1 MDAAVTV
8 LFLGLLIFI
17 GNILSR
23 FFTLTKI
30 PDVLF
35 LIAIGI
41 IVGPFLGLVE
51 PSAFGVVGP
60 LFTMV
65 TLAIILF
72 EGGLNITVEHLK
84 KAITGTTAITLANFA
99 AIIGICIVVMHFFAG
114 FTIMESCMLGSIL
127 GGTAAAVVIPFTS
140 YLNLRSD
147 TKAILALE
155 SAIGDV
161 LCIVILLALLNI
173 VELKEFNAG
182 LIVGNLIASFL
193 IAIIIGVVA
202 GVWWSSV
209 YHKIASIK
217 SIFLTPAFVFIVFG
231 FVSLL
236 GFSGAIAAL
245 ALGLTLGNL
254 YYFKAEKILPFLGD
268 SITQVELTPT
278 EKTFFA
284 QLVSLLK
291 TFFFIYIGISIH
303 FTNMEIIY
311 LGAILTALFYL
322 ARIVIVWFTI
332 PRGIPA
338 SDAAIVSVMDPK
350 GLAAAVL
357 ASMPLEAGIA
367 AGQSIQDITYI
378 VIFFSILVCS
388 VMVFLLERTAF
399 THAYRRLFWMFGK
412 ESDPAS

>member
-8 LFLGLLIFI
+8 LFLGLLIFL

-41 IVGPFLGLVE
+41 IVGPFLGLVA

-72 EGGLNITVEHLK
+72 EGGLHITIETLR
-84 KAITGTTAITLANFA
+84 KAITGTTAIIVANFVVIT
-99 AIIGICIVVMHFFAG
+99 AISIVIMTYWAG
-114 FTIMESCMLGSIL
+114 FTLIEACMLGAIL
-127 GGTAAAVVIPFTS
+127 GGTSSAVVIPFTN
-140 YLNLRSD
+140 YLNIKND

-155 SAIGDV
+155 SAISDV
-161 LCIVILLALLNI
+161 LCIVVLLALINVVKLQ
-173 VELKEFNAG
+173 EFNIGHVA
-182 LIVGNLIASFL
+182 GNLIASFL

-202 GVWWSSV
+202 GIWWSTI
-209 YHKIASIK
+209 YYKLASIK
-217 SIFLTPAFVFIVFG
+217 SVFITPAFVFIVFG

-254 YYFKAEKILPFLGD
+254 NFFKAEKILPFIGD
-268 SITQVELTPT
+268 NIMQVDLTPVET
-278 EKTFFA
+278 EFFA

-303 FTNMEIIY
+303 FTNMDIIY
-311 LGAILTALFYL
+311 LGAAITVIIYL
-322 ARIVIVWFTI
+322 ARIVIVWLTI
-332 PRGIPA
+332 PRNMPA
-338 SDAAIVSVMDPK
+338 SDAAIVSIMEPK

-357 ASMPLEAGIA
+357 ASLPLEAGIA
-367 AGQSIQDITYI
+367 AGQTIQDVTYI
-378 VIFFSILVCS
+378 IIFFSILVCS
-388 VMVFLLERTAF
+388 IMVFLLERTAF
-399 THAYRRLFWMFGK
+399 SRAYRKLFWMFEK
-412 ESDPAS
+412 EIPTS

>member
-41 IVGPFLGLVE
+41 VIGPLLNLVT
-51 PSAFGVVGP
+51 PDAFGVAGP
-60 LFTMV
+60 LFTQV

-72 EGGLNITVEHLK
+72 EGGLHITLETLKKSINGTVAITVVNFIV
-84 KAITGTTAITLANFA
+84 IT
-99 AIIGICIVVMHFFAG
+99 GICIVIMRYMAG
-114 FTIMESCMLGSIL
+114 LTLPESCLLGAIL
-127 GGTAAAVVIPFTS
+127 GGTSSAVVIPFTN
-140 YLNLRSD
+140 YLNIRND

-155 SAIGDV
+155 SALSDV
-161 LCIVILLALLNI
+161 LCIVVLLSLIDVFRMDQLNVGHLIGTLL
-173 VELKEFNAG
+173 
-182 LIVGNLIASFL
+182 ASFL

-202 GVWWSSV
+202 GIWWSSV
-209 YHKIASIK
+209 YHRLASIR
-217 SIFLTPAFVFIVFG
+217 SIFITPAFVFIVFG
-231 FVSLL
+231 FVNLL

-245 ALGLTLGNL
+245 ALGVTFGNL
-254 YYFKAEKILPFLGD
+254 NFFKAEKIFPFLGD
-268 SITQVELTPT
+268 NVTQVELTPIET
-278 EKTFFA
+278 EFFS

-303 FTNMEIIY
+303 FTHMEIIY
-311 LGAILTALFYL
+311 MGAALTIAFYL
-322 ARIVIVWFTI
+322 ARIVIVWLTI
-332 PRGIPA
+332 PRTLPK
-338 SDAAIVSVMDPK
+338 SDAAIIAVMEPK

-357 ASMPLEAGIA
+357 ASLPLEAGIA
-367 AGQSIQDITYI
+367 VGQAVQDITYI

-388 VMVFLLERTAF
+388 VLVFLLERTPF
-399 THAYRRLFWMFGK
+399 SRAYQRLFWSFGK
-412 ESDPAS
+412 EPPATP

>member
-8 LFLGLLIFI
+8 LFLGLLIFL

-41 IVGPFLGLVE
+41 LVGPFLGLVT

-72 EGGLNITVEHLK
+72 EGGLHITIETLK
-84 KAITGTTAITLANFA
+84 KAITGTTAITVANFV
-99 AIIGICIVVMHFFAG
+99 IITVICIAIMTYWAG
-114 FTIMESCMLGSIL
+114 FSIIEACMLGAIL
-127 GGTAAAVVIPFTS
+127 GGTSSAVVIPFTN
-140 YLNLRSD
+140 YLNIRND

-155 SAIGDV
+155 SAISDV
-161 LCIVILLALLNI
+161 LCIVVLLPLLD
-173 VELKEFNAG
+173 VVKYQEFNIG
-182 LIVGNLIASFL
+182 HIIGNLLSSFL
-193 IAIIIGVVA
+193 VAIIIGVIA
-202 GVWWSSV
+202 GIWWSSV
-209 YHKIASIK
+209 YHKLASIK
-217 SIFLTPAFVFIVFG
+217 SIFITPAFVFIVFG

-245 ALGLTLGNL
+245 ALGLTFGNL
-254 YYFKAEKILPFLGD
+254 NYFKAEKILPFLGD
-268 SITQVELTPT
+268 DVTQVELTPVET
-278 EKTFFA
+278 EFFA

-303 FTNMEIIY
+303 FTNMDIIY
-311 LGAILTALFYL
+311 IGALLTIIIYL
-322 ARIVIVWFTI
+322 ARIVIVWLTI
-332 PRGIPA
+332 PRNIPP
-338 SDAAIVSVMDPK
+338 SDAAIVAVMEPK

-357 ASMPLEAGIA
+357 ASLPLEAGVA
-367 AGQSIQDITYI
+367 AGQTIQDVTYI

-388 VMVFLLERTAF
+388 ILIFLLERTPF
-399 THAYRRLFWMFGK
+399 SKGYRKLFWMFGK
-412 ESDPAS
+412 EKPSA

>member
-1 MDAAVTV
+1 MDAAITV

-84 KAITGTTAITLANFA
+84 TAITGTTAITAANFV

-114 FTIMESCMLGSIL
+114 FTIMESCMLGAIL

-140 YLNLRSD
+140 YLNLRHD

-182 LIVGNLIASFL
+182 LIVGSLISSFL
-193 IAIIIGVVA
+193 IAIIIGIIA

-231 FVSLL
+231 FVNLL

-254 YYFKAEKILPFLGD
+254 HYFKAEKFLPFLGD
-268 SITQVELTPT
+268 EVTQVELTPI
-278 EKTFFA
+278 EKTFFT

-311 LGAILTALFYL
+311 IGAILTVLFYL
-322 ARIVIVWFTI
+322 VRIVIVWFTI
-332 PRGIPA
+332 PRSIPA
-338 SDAAIVSVMDPK
+338 SDAAIVAIMDPK

-378 VIFFSILVCS
+378 VIFFTTLVCS

-399 THAYRRLFWMFGK
+399 AGVYRKLFWMFGK
-412 ESDPAS
+412 ETPPP

>member
-8 LFLGLLIFI
+8 LFLGLLIFL

-41 IVGPFLGLVE
+41 IIGPILGLVE

-72 EGGLNITVEHLK
+72 EGGLNITIETLK
-84 KAITGTTAITLANFA
+84 KAITGTTAITLANFL
-99 AIIGICIVVMHFFAG
+99 AIIGICIAVMHFMAG
-114 FTIMESCMLGSIL
+114 FTFMEACMLGAIL
-127 GGTAAAVVIPFTS
+127 GGTASAVVIPFTN
-140 YLNLRSD
+140 YLRLNDD

-161 LCIVILLALLNI
+161 LCIVVLLALLNVI
-173 VELKEFNAG
+173 ELQEFNVGHVA
-182 LIVGNLIASFL
+182 GNLIASFL
-193 IAIIIGVVA
+193 IAIIIGVLS

-231 FVSLL
+231 FTSLL

-254 YYFKAEKILPFLGD
+254 NHFRAEKFLPFLGD
-268 SITQVELTPT
+268 EITQVELNPI
-278 EKTFFA
+278 EKTFFS

-303 FTNMEIIY
+303 FTNMDIIY
-311 LGAILTALFYL
+311 YGAILTALFYL
-322 ARIVIVWFTI
+322 ARIVIVQFTI
-332 PRGIPA
+332 PRRIPVA
-338 SDAAIVSVMDPK
+338 DAATISVMDPK

-367 AGQSIQDITYI
+367 NGQAIQDITYI
-378 VIFFSILVCS
+378 VIFFTITVCSIL
-388 VMVFLLERTAF
+388 VFLLERTAF
-399 THAYRRLFWMFGK
+399 ARVYQRLFWLFGK
-412 ESDPAS
+412 GKKPA

>member
-1 MDAAVTV
+1 MDASVTV
-8 LFLGLLIFI
+8 LFIGLLIFF

-41 IVGPFLGLVE
+41 IIGPFLGFVA

-72 EGGLNITVEHLK
+72 EGGLHITLETLKKSINGTMAITV
-84 KAITGTTAITLANFA
+84 ANFV
-99 AIIGICIVVMHFFAG
+99 IIAGICIGFMHFLAG
-114 FTIMESCMLGSIL
+114 FTLIESLMLGAIL
-127 GGTAAAVVIPFTS
+127 GGTSSAVVIPFTN
-140 YLNLRSD
+140 YLNIKND

-155 SAIGDV
+155 SAISDV
-161 LCIVILLALLNI
+161 LCIVVLLALLD
-173 VELKEFNAG
+173 VVKVDQFNVG
-182 LIVGNLIASFL
+182 HLIGNLLSSFL
-193 IAIIIGVVA
+193 IAIIIGIIA
-202 GVWWSSV
+202 GVWWSSI
-209 YHKIASIK
+209 YHRITSIK
-217 SIFLTPAFVFIVFG
+217 SIFITPAFVFIVFG
-231 FVSLL
+231 FVNLL

-254 YYFKAEKILPFLGD
+254 YYFKADHILPFLGD
-268 SITQVELTPT
+268 HIKQVELNPI
-278 EKTFFA
+278 EKEFFA

-303 FTNMEIIY
+303 FGNMNIIY
-311 LGAILTALFYL
+311 FGAAITVTIYL
-322 ARIVIVWFTI
+322 ARIGIVWLTI
-332 PRGIPA
+332 PRNIPA
-338 SDAAIVSVMDPK
+338 SDAAIVSIMEPK

-357 ASMPLEAGIA
+357 ASLPLEAGMA
-367 AGQSIQDITYI
+367 AGQTIQDITYI

-388 VMVFLLERTAF
+388 VMVFLLERTTFASF
-399 THAYRRLFWMFGK
+399 YRKLFWSFGSEK
-412 ESDPAS
+412 SSS